1 MVTRQ
6 TAIRLKNAGF
16 PQPAPAMGQIWYD
29 AFGVARFVRGRG
41 VAFTLFNCNTGVVNL
56 LLEGSTFW
64 EEAVFAPTVA
74 DILPLLPT
82 TYRIG
87 AGGGDF
93 VVWEMVDEDTDYASV
108 FNNNADEAAALAWL
122 DINE

>member
-16 PQPAPAMGQIWYD
+16 PQPAPAMGQIWFD
-29 AFGVARFVRGRG
+29 PFGDARFVRGRG
-41 VAFTLFNCNTGVVNL
+41 CAFTLFNLNTGVVNL
-56 LLEGSTFW
+56 LLDGSTFW
-64 EEAVFAPTVA
+64 DEAVFAPTVT

-108 FNNNADEAAALAWL
+108 FHNNADEAAALAWL